1 MSVSSRI
8 GRSVTAFLFAL
19 LLVTSGAVLAQPA
32 GQTLPVPAAAARVP
46 LLMQGKKTLFQRVL
60 TRPGAMMVK
69 APGEAGGTAVPALS
83 QFYVYQRRAHAG
95 EEWVEVGSGSRGKVD
110 GWIAGSAVL
119 PWEQQLAL
127 AFTNPAGRER
137 ALLFNEKDTVLQL
150 LKAKDPGAAVAPIR
164 TAVAAGKS
172 DPRVVSIEPETYI
185 DIDKQFYLLP
195 ILQAAEIDTGT
206 GFRAR
211 VLEIASV
218 TAKKGGASP
227 ADTGKASAQPPQP
240 AALRSFSAAIVFVI
254 DSTISMGPYIDRTR
268 DAVRRIYDAVEKA
281 GLAKQVRFGLIAF
294 RSSVKAVPQLEYAA
308 KMYADPS
315 EVRDGK
321 DFLARV
327 AALKPATV
335 SSPHFDEDPYAGVMA
350 AVRGIKW
357 GNFGGRY
364 LVLITDAG
372 AIGGD
377 DPLSST
383 GLGAS
388 EVRLEL
394 QRLGIALYALH
405 LKTPQGKA
413 NHPSAQA
420 QYEDLS
426 RNPITNSALYYP
438 VEAGSV
444 DQFGRIVD
452 RLSGAIVD
460 STRAAAKGELVA
472 GSARGAL
479 TSGTDAKAD
488 PVLAKL
494 DAETELLGRAMQ
506 LAYLGRVQGT
516 TAPPLFR
523 AWLSDRDY
531 AKLERPTTEVRV
543 LLTKS
548 QLSDLAQVVGTI
560 LDAGEKSQATSTAD
574 FFDLIRSAAAQ
585 IARDPAALNNP
596 SATKLG
602 ELGLLSEYLD
612 GLPYKSDVMALTRD
626 IWASWSISE
635 QEELLDKLR
644 RKLRLYQ
651 LYHDDVDR
659 WVSLAPN
666 ADAGERVYPVPLEA
680 LP

>member
-8 GRSVTAFLFAL
+8 GRSVVGLVCAL
-19 LLVTSGAVLAQPA
+19 LVATGGSALAQPA
-32 GQTLPVPAAAARVP
+32 GQTLPVPAAAARAP

-69 APGEAGGTAVPALS
+69 APGEAAGAAVPALS

-95 EEWVEVGSGSRGKVD
+95 EEWVEVGSGSRGKVE
-110 GWIAGSAVL
+110 GWIAASYVL

-150 LKAKDPGAAVAPIR
+150 LKAKDPAAAVAPIR
-164 TAVAAGKS
+164 ASVAAGKS
-172 DPRVVSIEPETYI
+172 DARVVSIEPETHI

-218 TAKKGGASP
+218 TAKKGSASP
-227 ADTGKASAQPPQP
+227 ADAGKAASPPQP

-268 DAVRRIYDAVEKA
+268 DVVRRIYDAVEKA
-281 GLAKQVRFGLIAF
+281 GLSNQVRFGLVAF
-294 RSSVKAVPQLEYAA
+294 RSSVKAVPQLAYTA

-327 AALKPATV
+327 AALKPAQV

-350 AVRGIKW
+350 AVREVKW

-372 AIGGD
+372 AIGGE

-383 GLGAS
+383 GLGAP

-426 RNPITNSALYYP
+426 RNPITNTALYYP

-444 DQFGRIVD
+444 EQFGRIVD

-460 STRAAAKGELVA
+460 STRAAARGELVA

-479 TSGTDAKAD
+479 TSGGEAKAD

-596 SATKLG
+596 SATRLG

-626 IWASWSISE
+626 IWSSWSISE

-666 ADAGERVYPVPLEA
+666 ADAGDRVYPVPLEA

>member
-1 MSVSSRI
+1 MISSCRFGLSVA
-8 GRSVTAFLFAL
+8 VLFSAL
-19 LLVTSGAVLAQPA
+19 LLAITTTALAQPA
-32 GQTLPVPAAAARVP
+32 GQTLAVPPPAARSP
-46 LLMQGKKTLFQRVL
+46 LVLPGKKTLFQRVL

-69 APGEAGGTAVPALS
+69 APGEAAGVGVPALS
-83 QFYVYQRRAHAG
+83 QFYVYQRRQLAG
-95 EEWVEVGSGSRGKVD
+95 AEWVEVGSGSRGKVE
-110 GWIAGSAVL
+110 GWIAASSVL

-137 ALLFNEKDTVLQL
+137 TLLFNEKDTVLQL
-150 LKAKDPGAAVAPIR
+150 LKAKDPAAAVAPIR
-164 TAVAAGKS
+164 TAVAAGQS
-172 DPRVVSIEPETYI
+172 DPRVVSIEPETHI
-185 DIDKQFYLLP
+185 DIDNQFYLLP
-195 ILQAAEIDTGT
+195 ILQASEIDTGT
-206 GFRAR
+206 GHRAR

-218 TAKKGGASP
+218 TAKKGAASP
-227 ADTGKASAQPPQP
+227 ADAKAEPSPQP

-268 DAVRRIYDAVEKA
+268 EGVRRIYDAVEKA
-281 GLAKQVRFGLIAF
+281 GLANQVRFGLIAF
-294 RSSVKAVPQLEYAA
+294 RSSVKAVPQLEYVA

-327 AALKPATV
+327 AALKPARV

-350 AVRGIKW
+350 AVRDVKW

-364 LVLITDAG
+364 LVLISDAG
-372 AIGGD
+372 AIGGG

-383 GLGAS
+383 GLGAP

-394 QRLGIALYALH
+394 QRLGIALYVLH
-405 LKTPQGKA
+405 LKTPAGKA
-413 NHPSAQA
+413 NHPSAQT

-426 RNPITNSALYYP
+426 RNPITNTALYYP

-444 DQFGRIVD
+444 EQFGRIVD

-472 GSARGAL
+472 GSARSAV
-479 TSGTDAKAD
+479 TSNGDSKAD

-494 DAETELLGRAMQ
+494 DTETELLGRAMQ

-560 LDAGEKSQATSTAD
+560 LDAGEKSQVTSTAD

-596 SATKLG
+596 NATKLG

-626 IWASWSISE
+626 VWSSWSVSE
-635 QEELLDKLR
+635 QEELLDRLR

-666 ADAGERVYPVPLEA
+666 AEAGERVYPVPLEA

>member
-1 MSVSSRI
+1 MSVRLRI
-8 GRSVTAFLFAL
+8 GLSGAVLICAVL
-19 LLVTSGAVLAQPA
+19 LAAGQAVLAQPA
-32 GQTLPVPAAAARVP
+32 GQTLPVPAAATRTP

-69 APGEAGGTAVPALS
+69 APGDAGGTAVPALS
-83 QFYVYQRRAHAG
+83 QFYVYQRRPVAG
-95 EEWVEVGSGSRGKVD
+95 AEWLEVGSGSRGAVD
-110 GWIAGSAVL
+110 GWIAASAVL

-137 ALLFNEKDTVLQL
+137 TLLFSEKDAVLQL
-150 LKAKDPGAAVAPIR
+150 LKAKDPAAAVAPIR
-164 TAVAAGKS
+164 TAVASGKT
-172 DPRVVSIEPETYI
+172 DARVVSIEPETHI

-206 GFRAR
+206 GHRAR

-218 TAKKGGASP
+218 TAKKGASSP
-227 ADTGKASAQPPQP
+227 ADAKAAAAPQP
-240 AALRSFSAAIVFVI
+240 AVLRSFSAAIVFVI

-268 DAVRRIYDAVEKA
+268 EGVRRIYDAVEKA
-281 GLAKQVRFGLIAF
+281 GLGNQVRFGLIAF
-294 RSSVKAVPQLEYAA
+294 RSSVKAVPKLEYTAR
-308 KMYADPS
+308 MYADPS

-327 AALKPATV
+327 AALKPAQV
-335 SSPHFDEDPYAGVMA
+335 SSPHFDEDPYAGVMT
-350 AVRGIKW
+350 AVREVKW
-357 GNFGGRY
+357 GDFGGRY

-383 GLGAS
+383 GLGAP

-413 NHPSAQA
+413 NHAAAQT

-444 DQFGRIVD
+444 EQFGRIVD

-460 STRAAAKGELVA
+460 STRAAARGELVA

-479 TSGTDAKAD
+479 GSAAGTQAD

-494 DAETELLGRAMQ
+494 DAETELLGQAMR

-516 TAPPLFR
+516 TVPPLFR

-596 SATKLG
+596 TATRLG

-626 IWASWSISE
+626 LWSSWSISE

-666 ADAGERVYPVPLEA
+666 TDAGERVYPVPLEA